1 MEANEVWF
9 YFRWVCYLEFIILAF
24 CKRDQIIKREH
35 FLRDKNL
42 VKISW
47 VIKLKLKMSV
57 TEAELRVQMEQLFD
71 TIDINRNNKLEHS
84 EVRRFSLDL
93 HN

>member
-1 MEANEVWF
+1 
-9 YFRWVCYLEFIILAF
+9 
-24 CKRDQIIKREH
+24 
-35 FLRDKNL
+35 
-42 VKISW
+42 
-47 VIKLKLKMSV
+47 MSV

-93 HN
+93 HNQLNAGEPFDEDAFEDYFEHLDKNEDGTVSRMELLNSLIEKARKEGKLR